1 MRHLE
6 IHCGPVRIALQDL
19 DLRVSQPA
27 GQKTDRPTVHL
38 GAMSPNTAL
47 EVKATDDAGPL
58 WRLVLSADGGPSTV
72 HPAMALC
79 QRGQML
85 LGIGPYVVCL
95 DVLTGQLKWSQQAD
109 DVTVFA
115 IHPLPSQDALLI
127 HGELE
132 ITKLALDGS
141 IQWQAAGRD
150 IFTGE
155 VTSHNDHVEVTDFNG
170 DIYDIR
176 LDTGE
181 CRIVGHGKCH
191 WDR

>member
-6 IHCGPVRIALQDL
+6 IHGGPVRIALEDL

-27 GQKTDRPTVHL
+27 GQKTDCPTLHL
-38 GAMSPNTAL
+38 GATSPNTVI
-47 EVKATDDAGPL
+47 EVKATNNAGPL

-72 HPAMALC
+72 HRGMALC
-79 QRGQML
+79 RGGQLL

-95 DVLTGQLKWSQQAD
+95 DVLTGQFKWSQQAD
-109 DVTVFA
+109 GVTVFA

-127 HGELE
+127 HGELDS
-132 ITKLALDGS
+132 TMLALDGS

-155 VTSHNDHVEVTDFNG
+155 VSIHEDHVEVTDF
-170 DIYDIR
+170 YDNMYTIR

-181 CRIVGHGKCH
+181 CRIVRHGEPALG
-191 WDR
+191 